1 MSSRRRAHDAV
12 TDQRASYD
20 PVSYGPGP
28 DSLIDPNS
36 DYSAVSPGPGDAGEV
51 TIGPVPRRAW
61 ARWRPAAR
69 SEQRH
74 GALQRL
80 GLFPRTLAA
89 RLVTGVVVLV
99 IVVVA
104 LSGTLTY
111 EALSSFLVG
120 RLDQQLDS
128 TATSNGSLSRLLEPT
143 ATAPG
148 FRGPTQVWLGVL
160 DSSGAVLPLPVGS
173 SVNQMRI
180 PAAATPSLLNRS
192 SNEPADLS
200 TTDGVSLRVEVRH
213 ITFSGGGS
221 GVVVIGLST
230 EDTSRTLSRLLLLVI
245 VVGASAVLLAL
256 IATTVGVRLS
266 LGPLRRVTAT
276 ARTVT
281 AELSPEGAGLDRRVP
296 LAPADAGTEV
306 GQLTESVNTLL
317 EAVET
322 QFAARLE
329 SEHRMRQF
337 LADASHELRT
347 PLTSIRGYAE
357 LARMRRDHGSAPDPD
372 AESATMDRIES
383 EGTRM
388 SRLVEDLLTLA
399 RGDQGQG
406 VAWTQVEVGELL
418 LDAAA
423 GARAA
428 YPDRQIDVVVP
439 EGLYV
444 LGDHDQLLRVVRNL
458 VTNACVHTAPGGPI
472 RVSAMRAQDWVL
484 LQVADAGPGLPPDQ
498 AGRVFERFWRADSS
512 RARRSGG
519 SGLGLAIVA
528 SLVQAHG
535 GSIRFDSDVATGS
548 TVSVY
553 LPAR

>member
-1 MSSRRRAHDAV
+1 MSSRRRAHDKV

-20 PVSYGPGP
+20 PVSYEAVSYEPGP
-28 DSLIDPNS
+28 DSLIDPNF
-36 DYSAVSPGPGDAGEV
+36 AHPGPPGPGDAGEE
-51 TIGPVPRRAW
+51 TIGPVPRRTW
-61 ARWRPAAR
+61 MP
-69 SEQRH
+69 
-74 GALQRL
+74 RL
-80 GLFPRTLAA
+80 LPRTLSA

-99 IVVVA
+99 VVVVA

-111 EALSSFLVG
+111 EALSSFLVN

-128 TATSNGSLSRLLEPT
+128 TATSNGSLTRLLEPT
-143 ATAPG
+143 TTAPG

-160 DSSGAVLPLPVGS
+160 DATGSVVPLPAVGT

-180 PAAATPSLLNRS
+180 PAAETTSLLNRS
-192 SNEPADLS
+192 SNQPADLT

-213 ITFSGGGS
+213 VTFSGGS

-230 EDTSRTLSRLLLLVI
+230 EDVSRTLSRLLLLVI
-245 VVGASAVLLAL
+245 VVGTSAVLLAL

-276 ARTVT
+276 ARTVA
-281 AELSPEGAGLDRRVP
+281 AELSPEGAGLDLRVP
-296 LAPADAGTEV
+296 LALADAGTEV

-317 EAVET
+317 GAVET

-357 LARMRRDHGSAPDPD
+357 LARMRRNHDSAPDPD
-372 AESATMDRIES
+372 AESETMDRIES

-399 RGDQGQG
+399 RGDQGQD
-406 VAWTQVEVGELL
+406 VAWTQVEVGELIG
-418 LDAAA
+418 DAAA

-428 YPDRQIDVVVP
+428 YPDRQIDVVAP
-439 EGLYV
+439 EGLSV

-472 RVSAMRAQDWVL
+472 RVSAMRAQDWIL